1 MATERRAANRANAA
15 KSTGPRTA
23 AGKARVAQ
31 NGCRHGL
38 NRPAGRDPAFA
49 GDIEAWARKICRL
62 PAAPAAGECPDPR
75 LALELHLARR
85 IAEAQVEVRRVRLA
99 RHRMQ
104 ETALANPKYRSWR
117 GNRARIEML
126 GQVGELRRL
135 GIPLPDEM
143 VQAFHHRHEGVEK
156 FALILADHSGE
167 LFAFDRYERRALSR
181 RNSAMRAFTEAQ
193 VVLAGADAR
202 DSPIDASSE
211 VALDLSLN
219 RLLERNRRKLAA
231 LLRLVWHG
239 PSAGRRLLKRAVAHK
254 PGATPALSSPSPLV
268 GEGRSGG
275 SQGCDGDVPHPA
287 TPTPDSSPA
296 EPRYSEGSAPQQS
309 DRSRQQPTS
318 VGGGEKNAHRASC
331 NRPAAR
337 QLTRADCPPQ
347 ALRSWDHA
355 PGGEGSVAFW
365 RTKAKEAKALWAA
378 GAADRAAAAAKQA
391 EKPKLSLQEAAR
403 RVRQL
408 LKLDEDEPKCASAAA
423 ACRPP

>member
-1 MATERRAANRANAA
+1 
-15 KSTGPRTA
+15 
-23 AGKARVAQ
+23 
-31 NGCRHGL
+31 
-38 NRPAGRDPAFA
+38 
-49 GDIEAWARKICRL
+49 
-62 PAAPAAGECPDPR
+62 
-75 LALELHLARR
+75 
-85 IAEAQVEVRRVRLA
+85 
-99 RHRMQ
+99 MQ

-126 GQVGELRRL
+126 GQVVELRRL

-202 DSPIDASSE
+202 DSPIEASSE

-219 RLLERNRRKLAA
+219 RLMERNRRKLAA

-239 PSAGRRLLKRAVAHK
+239 PSTGRRLLKRAVAHK
-254 PGATPALSSPSPLV
+254 PCTTRAMPSPSPN
-268 GEGRSGG
+268 
-275 SQGCDGDVPHPA
+275 
-287 TPTPDSSPA
+287 
-296 EPRYSEGSAPQQS
+296 
-309 DRSRQQPTS
+309 RSRQQPTS
-318 VGGGEKNAHRASC
+318 VGGGEKNPDRAQSD
-331 NRPAAR
+331 RPTAR
-337 QLTRADCPPQ
+337 RLTHADCPPR
-347 ALRSWDHA
+347 APRTWDHA
-355 PGGEGSVAFW
+355 PGGEGTVAFW
-365 RTKAKEAKALWAA
+365 RSKAKEAKALWAA

-391 EKPKLSLQEAAR
+391 KKPKMSLQEAAR

-408 LKLDEDEPKCASAAA
+408 LKLDEDEPKCAPAAT